1 MLVETAYRKYSAQM
15 VQSMTRFSRDE
26 TTAKDA
32 VSQAFTQ
39 ALIHR
44 PMLEEMPEPAMK
56 AWLYAAARNAIIDLK
71 RKEARTVSF
80 DESAQ
85 EESFASSPENR
96 ILIESML
103 GRLPQELQ
111 LPVYL
116 KYYQGYNSTEIG
128 KAMGIPSSTIRTR
141 LRVALN
147 LMRQMMKGDL

>member
-103 GRLPQELQ
+103 GRLPQELL

>member
-44 PMLEEMPEPAMK
+44 PMLEEMPEPAIK

-128 KAMGIPSSTIRTR
+128 KAMGIPSSTISTR

>member
-80 DESAQ
+80 DESSQ

>member
-116 KYYQGYNSTEIG
+116 KYYQAYNSTEIG

>member
-44 PMLEEMPEPAMK
+44 PMLEEMPEPAIK